1 MSWLRK
7 IFSKPPAPSPKTP
20 KPASGG
26 PAQTGKPSGPE
37 SLMTAEVVELQAR
50 CMQGEIWMLGQRHDG
65 MVTSLCCTTA
75 DRKLLLLFTS
85 AEKADAYTRA
95 ADVGANR
102 QAIRLAGDK
111 FQRCLQ
117 SVAADGIEVAL
128 IDRDPATHAYAGML
142 MVRQTLA
149 TGVPVMGVKDTRPT
163 YQAMGEEIYAV
174 LHFARTIA
182 AWLLNRTD
190 ASESQRNEACGKLC
204 GLTALASQFVEASNA
219 GLDKEAIVGRLKR
232 MEAHAMGM
240 LIGNDGL
247 TPRDHYAAIMR
258 LLVEISEPPPAGIGR
273 PVRSPEAILEDWG
286 KGRKADS

>member
-7 IFSKPPAPSPKTP
+7 IFSKPPAPSPEKS
-20 KPASGG
+20 KPAPGDPS
-26 PAQTGKPSGPE
+26 PTGKPSGPE
-37 SLMTAEVVELQAR
+37 SLMTAEVVELHAR
-50 CMQGEIWMLGQRHDG
+50 CMKGEIWMLGQRRDG
-65 MVTSLCCTTA
+65 MVTPLCCTTA

-85 AEKADAYTRA
+85 TEKADAYTRA
-95 ADVGANR
+95 ADVDASW
-102 QAIRLAGDK
+102 QAIRLEGDK

-117 SVAADGIEVAL
+117 AVAADGIEVAL

-149 TGVPVMGVKDTRPT
+149 T
-163 YQAMGEEIYAV
+163 
-174 LHFARTIA
+174 
-182 AWLLNRTD
+182 WLLNRTD
-190 ASESQRNEACGKLC
+190 VPESQRDEACGKLC

-232 MEAHAMGM
+232 MESYAMGM
-240 LIGNDGL
+240 LIGKDGL

-258 LLVEISEPPPAGIGR
+258 LLDEIGEPPPAGIGR